1 MVNWQ
6 VTATTIFCGAVDA
19 EVTLMVY
26 KDRSARC
33 TAYKK
38 YGENIK
44 KEVAKELKKRGKIL
58 GRELRCEGQ
67 ECSRVTEYRDKL
79 FAEEEAKVKSKEVV

>member
-1 MVNWQ
+1 MVNWR
-6 VTATTIFCGAVDA
+6 VTATTIYCDAVDA

-33 TAYKK
+33 TTYNRK

-44 KEVAKELKKRGKIL
+44 KEVAKELKKKGKIL

-79 FAEEEAKVKSKEVV
+79 FAEEEAKVKS

>member
-6 VTATTIFCGAVDA
+6 VTAITIFCDAVDA

-33 TAYKK
+33 TAYNKK

-44 KEVAKELKKRGKIL
+44 KEVAKELKKKGKIL

-79 FAEEEAKVKSKEVV
+79 FAEEEAKVKS